1 MTNTVG
7 IPNEDGFFCLDSN
20 WRFTFINRITLEFL
34 RRKPGELEGKVIWE
48 EYPVLVGS
56 TFESVCRSVLENH
69 SAQRIEMKSI
79 NSEAWYHIVIFPA
92 QGGISVYW
100 RDITAQKRK
109 QETLAANEER
119 MRLLLES
126 YAQAFWETDEAGNFT
141 TAVSS
146 WRDYTEQIKEG
157 QFLSYLINKIHP
169 DDRQHTEKQWHEA
182 FNTAENLN
190 MEFRMKGPDG
200 EWHWL
205 NVLAVPIRDK
215 NGTVTKWVGMN
226 INISDRKKSE
236 LETAEREARFRALTL
251 ATSEMVYHMN
261 GDCSEMSVLSGY
273 GFVRN
278 THNPNLTWMQD
289 YVPSEEH
296 PKMTEAINQAIREK
310 SILETEHKVYFA
322 DGGIGWVYSRAVPL
336 LDSNGNIIEWFGIAN
351 NITERKIIEEN
362 LRESQEHLET
372 LVEKL
377 ELADERRNTFINT
390 LSHELRNP
398 LSAISMGLTLLKDAS
413 PGSEQA
419 DKAHSIMERQTE
431 QLSRLVDDLLDVTRI
446 TQNKIELK
454 KQRID
459 LNEIVYHTVT
469 DFYTQFTDKGVKL
482 DFELEPDFVWME
494 ADPAR
499 LTQAIGNLLHNAV
512 KFTKAGDKARIS
524 VKFDSE
530 NEGQVIIAVQDTG
543 LGIDPSFLPRLFEP
557 FEQADSSLA
566 HSYGGLGLGLP
577 IVKGI
582 IELHNGSV
590 HVFSDGVG
598 KGSQFEIH
606 LPVQMEKAEAA
617 EEKHR
622 EAEEKEF
629 HSLKILIIED
639 IPDLA
644 EILSELLSHLGHD
657 VIVALDGPE
666 GIRKAKHHLPD
677 VLISDIGLP
686 GMSGY
691 EIAEEFQKND
701 QLKNTYLIA
710 LSGYAQPEDFER
722 SKKAGFRQHLAKPV
736 NLESL
741 KMALEV
747 AYVSKGRDHE

>member
-1 MTNTVG
+1 MSDKVG
-7 IPNEDGFFCLDSN
+7 IPKDE
-20 WRFTFINRITLEFL
+20 RI
-34 RRKPGELEGKVIWE
+34 
-48 EYPVLVGS
+48 
-56 TFESVCRSVLENH
+56 
-69 SAQRIEMKSI
+69 
-79 NSEAWYHIVIFPA
+79 
-92 QGGISVYW
+92 
-100 RDITAQKRK
+100 
-109 QETLAANEER
+109 
-119 MRLLLES
+119 RLLLES

-141 TAVSS
+141 SAISS
-146 WRDYTEQIKEG
+146 WRDYTEQLKEG
-157 QFLSYLINKIHP
+157 QFTNYLLDKVHP
-169 DDRQHTEKQWHEA
+169 DDRQHTEKQWYEA
-182 FNTAENLN
+182 LHTAENLN

-205 NVLAVPIRDK
+205 NVLAIPIRDQ
-215 NGTVTKWVGMN
+215 NGTVIKWVGMN

-278 THNPNLTWMQD
+278 THNPNQTWIQD

-296 PKMTEAINQAIREK
+296 PKLTEAISQAIHGK
-310 SILETEHKVYFA
+310 SILELEHKVYFS
-322 DGGIGWVYSRAVPL
+322 DESIGWVYSRAVPL
-336 LDSNGNIIEWFGIAN
+336 LDGSGKITEWFGIAN

-362 LRESQEHLET
+362 LRESQKHLET

-398 LSAISMGLTLLKDAS
+398 LSAISMGLALLKDAS

-419 DKAHSIMERQTE
+419 DKAHSIMERQAE
-431 QLSRLVDDLLDVTRI
+431 QLTSLVDDLLDVTRI

-459 LNEIVYHTVT
+459 LNEIVYHVAT
-469 DFYTQFTDKGVKL
+469 DFYTQFTDKGVTL
-482 DFELEPDFVWME
+482 DFELNPDYIWME
-494 ADPAR
+494 ADPVR
-499 LTQAIGNLLHNAV
+499 LTQAIGNLLHNAA
-512 KFTKAGDKARIS
+512 KFTKTGDKAKIS
-524 VKFDSE
+524 VKFDCE
-530 NEGQVIIAVQDTG
+530 KEGQVIIIVQDTG

-590 HVFSDGVG
+590 NVFSDGVG
-598 KGSQFEIH
+598 TGSQFVIH
-606 LPVQMEKAEAA
+606 LPVQKDSAKTIA
-617 EEKHR
+617 EKHDG
-622 EAEEKEF
+622 ADKNEF

-644 EILSELLSHLGHD
+644 DILSELLCHLGHE
-657 VIVALDGPE
+657 VFVALDGPE
-666 GIRKAKHHLPD
+666 GIRKAKNHLPD

-691 EIAEEFQKND
+691 EIAEEFQNDD
-701 QLKNTYLIA
+701 QLKDTYLIA

-722 SKKAGFRQHLAKPV
+722 SRNAGFQQHLAKPV

-741 KMALEV
+741 KMALEE
-747 AYVSKGRDHE
+747 AYDNIGN

>member
-1 MTNTVG
+1 MTDTVG
-7 IPNEDGFFCLDSN
+7 VPHEDGFFCLDSN

-34 RRKPGELEGKVIWE
+34 KRKPEELTGKVIWE
-48 EYPVLVGS
+48 EYPALVGS
-56 TFESVCRSVLENH
+56 TFEPVSRSVMENH
-69 SAQRIEMKSI
+69 SAQRIEMKSF

-92 QGGISVYW
+92 QGGIAIYW
-100 RDITAQKRK
+100 RDITVQKRE
-109 QETLAANEER
+109 QETLTGNEER

-146 WRDYTEQIKEG
+146 WQDYTERIKEG
-157 QFLSYLINKIHP
+157 RFMSYLINAIHP
-169 DDRQHTEKQWHEA
+169 DDRRHTEEQWHEA
-182 FNTAENLN
+182 HSTGENLN

-205 NVLAVPIRDK
+205 NVLAIPIRDQ

-226 INISDRKKSE
+226 INISDKKKSE
-236 LETAEREARFRALTL
+236 METAEREARFRALTL
-251 ATSEMVYHMN
+251 ATSEMVYHMS

-278 THNPNLTWMQD
+278 THNPNPTWIQD

-296 PKMTEAINQAIREK
+296 PKLTEAIDQAIREK
-310 SILETEHKVYFA
+310 NILETEHKVYFA
-322 DGGIGWVYSRAVPL
+322 DGSIGWVYSRAVPL
-336 LDSNGNIIEWFGIAN
+336 LDSNGTIIEWFGIAN

-362 LRESQEHLET
+362 FKKSQEHLET

-398 LSAISMGLTLLKDAS
+398 LSAISMGLTLIKDAA
-413 PGSEQA
+413 PGSAQA
-419 DKAHSIMERQTE
+419 EKAHSIMERQTE

-454 KQRID
+454 KQWID
-459 LNEIVYHTVT
+459 LNEIVYHVAT
-469 DFYTQFTDKGVKL
+469 DFYSQFADKGVKL
-482 DFELEPDFVWME
+482 DFELNPDYIWME

-499 LTQAIGNLLHNAV
+499 LTQAIGNLLHNAA

-524 VKFDSE
+524 VNFDRE
-530 NEGQVIIAVQDTG
+530 NERQAIIMVQDTG
-543 LGIDPSFLPRLFEP
+543 LGIDPSFLTRLFVP

-582 IELHNGSV
+582 IEMHNGSV
-590 HVFSDGVG
+590 KVFSDGIE
-598 KGSQFEIH
+598 KGSQFIIH
-606 LPVQMEKAEAA
+606 LPVQKYNEETIAEKKNETEA
-617 EEKHR
+617 
-622 EAEEKEF
+622 KEF

-657 VIVALDGPE
+657 VIVALNGPE

-677 VLISDIGLP
+677 VLLSDIGLP

-691 EIAEEFQKND
+691 EIAEAFQNDD

-722 SKKAGFRQHLAKPV
+722 SRKAGFRQHLAKPV

-741 KMALEV
+741 KAALEE
-747 AYVSKGRDHE
+747 AYNHRN